1 MPDRIRLDGRVAVV
15 TGAAG
20 VIGTATIRLLA
31 ERGARIVA
39 IDRKE
44 DDLKAAIKDLPASA
58 EALAVTAD
66 VTQEDEVADYVR
78 ATVDRFGTIDAFYN
92 NAGIEGDIKPIPEY
106 SLESFRRVL
115 DVNVVGVFLGMK
127 HVLPVMLKQ
136 NKGSII
142 NTASIAGLIGSPM
155 IAVYSASKHAVIG
168 LTKTAAWE
176 CTGTGVRVNCVC
188 PGLID
193 SRMLSTILQGRN
205 PGNDAAAEREDRRP
219 DSGAAARTGVR
230 SRLRRGVPRLRRGE
244 LRLRLRLY
252 RGRRPHRRL
261 SFQSTHEVF
270 ATMPVTLDPDAA
282 AIYKAFQEAGRP
294 AYETLTAPEAREYYR
309 NARVVMNP
317 EPPALESNKP
327 LSIPAPHGAIPA
339 RIYTPKT
346 LRKNNGL
353 APCLVFFH
361 GGGWVIGDLD
371 THEVAC
377 QKLAH
382 EGELI
387 VISVDYRLA
396 PEHKFPAAV
405 DDAITATKWVAAN
418 ASQLGIDAGHL
429 LVGGDS
435 AGGNLAAVVALAARD
450 GDGPKLAGQVLVY
463 PATDFAMKHPSHSEP
478 ETSILLT
485 HSVIKWFCNHYLNGA
500 ADIDHWKASPARAK
514 TLAGLPPAYVLTAG
528 ADPLRDEGDE
538 YAARL
543 KEAGV
548 PMTYRHFPG
557 QFHGFFTM
565 GKLLQQANIA
575 VSEIAAWLK
584 ALK

>member
-1 MPDRIRLDGRVAVV
+1 
-15 TGAAG
+15 
-20 VIGTATIRLLA
+20 
-31 ERGARIVA
+31 
-39 IDRKE
+39 
-44 DDLKAAIKDLPASA
+44 
-58 EALAVTAD
+58 
-66 VTQEDEVADYVR
+66 
-78 ATVDRFGTIDAFYN
+78 
-92 NAGIEGDIKPIPEY
+92 
-106 SLESFRRVL
+106 
-115 DVNVVGVFLGMK
+115 
-127 HVLPVMLKQ
+127 
-136 NKGSII
+136 
-142 NTASIAGLIGSPM
+142 
-155 IAVYSASKHAVIG
+155 
-168 LTKTAAWE
+168 
-176 CTGTGVRVNCVC
+176 
-188 PGLID
+188 
-193 SRMLSTILQGRN
+193 
-205 PGNDAAAEREDRRP
+205 
-219 DSGAAARTGVR
+219 
-230 SRLRRGVPRLRRGE
+230 
-244 LRLRLRLY
+244 
-252 RGRRPHRRL
+252 
-261 SFQSTHEVF
+261 
-270 ATMPVTLDPDAA
+270 MPVTLDPDAA
-282 AIYKAFQEAGRP
+282 AIYQAFQEAGRP
-294 AYETLTAPEAREYYR
+294 AYETLTAPEARDYYR
-309 NARVVMNP
+309 NARAIMNP

-339 RIYTPKT
+339 RIYTPTT

-371 THEVAC
+371 THEVVC

-396 PEHKFPAAV
+396 PEHKFPAAA

-418 ASQLGIDAGHL
+418 AKQLGIDASHL

-478 ETSILLT
+478 ETSVLLT

-528 ADPLRDEGDE
+528 ADPLRDEGAE

-565 GKLLQQANIA
+565 GKLLAAGQRRGQRNRRLAEGA
-575 VSEIAAWLK
+575 EITLQYRSHPFSARSRPW
-584 ALK
+584 